1 MSELRMLLESAS
13 RTADL
18 GDELHAETTA
28 LSFIEPCRSQ
38 KLNFRFRV
46 KDDTLHRRAA
56 RALRKTPAAA
66 LPLTFPA
73 RSSSKRRSASRTH
86 TTSASASTS
95 SSRLE
100 MRRSA
105 RRARSRGES
114 FRALDSI

>member
-1 MSELRMLLESAS
+1 S

-28 LSFIEPCRSQ
+28 LRFVELHPSQ
-38 KLNFRFRV
+38 KLNFGFRV
-46 KDDTLHRRAA
+46 KNDTLHRRAA
-56 RALRKTPAAA
+56 RALRKTLAAV
-66 LPLTFPA
+66 LPLIFPV

-86 TTSASASTS
+86 IASASESTS
-95 SSRLE
+95 SSRLK